1 MAAPVAM
8 AWGVPEKG
16 GGSAAVVPA
25 VAAVARQVAGKVA
38 LEVDSAAAASWVA
51 LAVRAAAAA

>member
-1 MAAPVAM
+1 M
-8 AWGVPEKG
+8 AWEVPEKV

-25 VAAVARQVAGKVA
+25 VAGVARQVAGKAA
-38 LEVDSAAAASWVA
+38 LEVDSAAAASWAA